1 MNDIVLL
8 NLRISMWGVSRVL
21 PDHEYEV
28 DADKAMVRATKK
40 ILECPEYEFLLQL
53 KRSIHR
59 RLKTLALPGEILRA
73 GVYPVSVGM
82 VEEVEKELEA
92 FSVRWGVGVLA
103 LEQVWDLRVRE
114 VEDRLRA
121 LYDEEDYPS
130 WERVRGCFAVRW
142 NYFSMSTPQVLQAIS
157 GKLFVR
163 EQAKATVQWNEMLE
177 EIRDGLRL
185 TFKELVDALVDRLS
199 PGPDGTRKKLVGV
212 DRLLEFLDTFSK
224 KDVADDEQLR
234 VLVEARTAQRPGR
247 VPAAQGPGAARVGAG
262 ADAEREGGAGHA
274 GGGCTGEADC
284 VAGVNAGWRPCRA
297 GAARPP
303 SVPGSPPRTWG
314 RRGARH
320 TLSLLGRFTPTHVG
334 KASSPS

>member
-1 MNDIVLL
+1 MTDIVLL

-73 GVYPVSVGM
+73 GVYPVSVPM

-92 FSVRWGVGVLA
+92 FSIRWGVGVLA

-185 TFKELVDALVDRLS
+185 TFKELVDALVDKLAPR
-199 PGPDGTRKKLVGV
+199 PDGTRKKLVGV

-234 VLVEARTAQRPGR
+234 VLVEEVR
-247 VPAAQGPGAARVGAG
+247 
-262 ADAEREGGAGHA
+262 
-274 GGGCTGEADC
+274 
-284 VAGVNAGWRPCRA
+284 
-297 GAARPP
+297 
-303 SVPGSPPRTWG
+303 
-314 RRGARH
+314 
-320 TLSLLGRFTPTHVG
+320 SLLNGQDVSRLRKDQGLRELVQERMQSVKVVLDTLVEDAPARQIVLRE
-334 KASSPS
+334 

>member
-73 GVYPVSVGM
+73 GVYPVSVPM

-92 FSVRWGVGVLA
+92 FSIRWGVGVLG

-121 LYDEEDYPS
+121 LYDEKDYPS

-199 PGPDGTRKKLVGV
+199 PRPDGTRKKLVGV
-212 DRLLEFLDTFSK
+212 DRLLEFLDKFSK

-234 VLVEARTAQRPGR
+234 VLVEDVRGLLSGQDVSRLR
-247 VPAAQGPGAARVGAG
+247 KDQGLRELVQERMQSVKVVLDTLVQ
-262 ADAEREGGAGHA
+262 DAPVRQIVLRE
-274 GGGCTGEADC
+274 
-284 VAGVNAGWRPCRA
+284 
-297 GAARPP
+297 
-303 SVPGSPPRTWG
+303 
-314 RRGARH
+314 
-320 TLSLLGRFTPTHVG
+320 
-334 KASSPS
+334 

>member
-59 RLKTLALPGEILRA
+59 RLRTLALPGEILRA
-73 GVYPVSVGM
+73 GVYPISVGM
-82 VEEVEKELEA
+82 VQTVEQTLED
-92 FSVRWGVGVLA
+92 FSVRWGVGVLG
-103 LEQVWDLRVRE
+103 LGEVWDLRVRE

-130 WERVRGCFAVRW
+130 WERVRGCFDVRW
-142 NYFSMSTPQVLQAIS
+142 NYFTINTPQILQAIS
-157 GKLFVR
+157 AKLFVR
-163 EQAKATVQWNEMLE
+163 EQAKATVQWNEMLD

-185 TFKELVDALVDRLS
+185 TFKELVDALVDKLTPR
-199 PGPDGTRKKLVGV
+199 PDGTRKKLVGV

-224 KDVADDEQLR
+224 KDVANDKELR
-234 VLVEARTAQRPGR
+234 VLVEEVRGLLNGQDISRLRKDQGLRELIQERMQGVKVVLDTLFEDAPARQIVLR
-247 VPAAQGPGAARVGAG
+247 
-262 ADAEREGGAGHA
+262 D
-274 GGGCTGEADC
+274 
-284 VAGVNAGWRPCRA
+284 
-297 GAARPP
+297 
-303 SVPGSPPRTWG
+303 
-314 RRGARH
+314 
-320 TLSLLGRFTPTHVG
+320 
-334 KASSPS
+334 